1 MSRRSFVRFLPLC
14 LLALF
19 LVVAHGCAPTNDPA
33 PSGSA
38 EPDDASS
45 ETPSSEAGAEWALAI
60 HGGAGVIPKDLP
72 EEERQGYYD
81 DLNAALELGK
91 TRLEE
96 GAAALD
102 VVEEV
107 VRFLEDSPRFNAGK
121 GAVFTHD
128 GRNELDAAIMDGT
141 TGACGAVAQVTTVKN
156 PITLARGVMERSKHV
171 FLVSDGA
178 EAFADEVE
186 AELSLER
193 VESDYFYTERRWQ
206 ALQDAIA
213 REEAEGEGKHGTV
226 GCVVRDREGR
236 LAAGTSTGGLTNKRF
251 GRVGDV
257 PVFGAGTWA
266 DERVAVSCTGKGE
279 EFIRHAVAHSV
290 AARVEHAGESLGDAA
305 RAVIDGVLQP
315 GDGGLIAV
323 GADGSIA
330 LEFNTPGMFRGAA
343 DANGRFEVAIWEN
356 EEGE

>member
-1 MSRRSFVRFLPLC
+1 MSRRPAVFPFPLR
-14 LLALF
+14 LVLAV
-19 LVVAHGCAPTNDPA
+19 LVLAVGWLACAA
-33 PSGSA
+33 PPEAPPDAAGDAAAESAATPA
-38 EPDDASS
+38 EPVA
-45 ETPSSEAGAEWALAI
+45 WALAI

-72 EEERQGYYD
+72 DEDKQGYYA
-81 DLNAALELGK
+81 DLEAALALGK
-91 TRLEE
+91 ERLER
-96 GAAALD
+96 GDAALD
-102 VVEEV
+102 VVEV
-107 VRFLEDSPRFNAGK
+107 VIQALEDSPRFNAGK

-141 TGACGAVAQVTTVKN
+141 TGACGAVARVTTVKN

-171 FLVSDGA
+171 FMVGDGA
-178 EAFADEVE
+178 EVFADEMG
-186 AELSLER
+186 LER
-193 VESDYFYTERRWQ
+193 VEPEYFYTERRWQ
-206 ALQDAIA
+206 ALQKAIE
-213 REEAEGEGKHGTV
+213 REEAEGAGKHGTV
-226 GCVVRDREGR
+226 GCVVLDREGR

-251 GRVGDV
+251 GRIGDV

-290 AARVEHAGESLGDAA
+290 AARLEHTDASLGEAA
-305 RAVIDGVLQP
+305 QAVIHETLAE

-343 DANGRFEVAIWEN
+343 DANGRFDVAIWEN
-356 EEGE
+356 E